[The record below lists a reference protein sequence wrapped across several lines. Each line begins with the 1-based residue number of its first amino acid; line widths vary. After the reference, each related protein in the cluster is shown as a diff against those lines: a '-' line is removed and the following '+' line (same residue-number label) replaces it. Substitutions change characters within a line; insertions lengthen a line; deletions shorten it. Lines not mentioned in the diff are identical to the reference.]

1 MWHLKMRGNEIRTW
15 TDLGSVE
22 SISAAALHVLK
33 LERDHHTEPTATL
46 FFRVYADPLMEE
58 SDAEILCRLEY
69 QGVQGFYLLTRE
81 MQ

>member
-1 MWHLKMRGNEIRTW
+1 MWHLKMRDTHKEW
-15 TDLGSVE
+15 TDLGTQE

-33 LERDHHTEPTATL
+33 LEREHRAEPTAAL
-46 FFRVYADPLMEE
+46 FFRVYADPLMEK

-69 QGVQGFYLLTRE
+69 QGAKGFYLLTRE